1 MKTIQLNGVKL
12 FIAILLITFSLPGF
26 SQESME
32 NEVMNK
38 KEQRNLER
46 EHRLAEKRAE
56 EEENRKMTKR
66 MVHNQQFVLEADFI
80 AGRTGSRYPVN
91 STLNFILLDST
102 DAVIQIGSNNGIG
115 YNGVGGITIEGHVT
129 KYELIEKQ
137 NKRGTSYSITM
148 YVMSSLGTY
157 DIQLWVS
164 QSGSADAIIR
174 GNFSGSVTYS
184 GRLVPLEQSRI
195 YKGMSTP

>member
-26 SQESME
+26 SQESTE

-91 STLNFILLDST
+91 STLNFILLDSS
-102 DAVIQIGSNNGIG
+102 DAVIQIGSNSGIG

-164 QSGSADAIIR
+164 QSGNADAIIR